1 MIRYKEKRTYLLE
14 IDSWKISGAIGA
26 MKANPRPV
34 LYDLKRDKIKLSFCI
49 FEKICYTMVTIT
61 ILIGCLFD
69 VLVLYDMGLYEAL
82 IGIIIRLCY
91 RADRRRRLWTAERPA
106 N

>member
-1 MIRYKEKRTYLLE
+1 
-14 IDSWKISGAIGA
+14 
-26 MKANPRPV
+26 
-34 LYDLKRDKIKLSFCI
+34 
-49 FEKICYTMVTIT
+49 MVTIT

-69 VLVLYDMGLYEAL
+69 VLVLYDMGLYETL